1 MNPLVQ
7 FLLSLL
13 AGAFLFLLAVGH
25 DYWKRLRWLFGW
37 DPNLGHESA
46 DKLISIANRTVLG
59 DGRLAVGLGGD
70 RPIPVPEELGDGGLG
85 FGGRHVDCVCGAH
98 PQRIDAGPRLDGME
112 LAGMERAE

>member
-1 MNPLVQ
+1 MNPLEQ

-46 DKLISIANRTVLG
+46 DKLISIANRTVLVTAA
-59 DGRLAVGLGGD
+59 LLLVWAVTGPSPYRRNWEMEVWGL
-70 RPIPVPEELGDGGLG
+70 V
-85 FGGRHVDCVCGAH
+85 
-98 PQRIDAGPRLDGME
+98 AGTLIAYVA
-112 LAGMERAE
+112 LILSASTRARA

>member
-37 DPNLGHESA
+37 GPNLGHESA
-46 DKLISIANRTVLG
+46 DKLISIANRTVLVTAALLLVWAVTG
-59 DGRLAVGLGGD
+59 PSPYRRNWEMEVWGLA
-70 RPIPVPEELGDGGLG
+70 
-85 FGGRHVDCVCGAH
+85 
-98 PQRIDAGPRLDGME
+98 AGTLIAYVA
-112 LAGMERAE
+112 LILSASTRARA

>member
-7 FLLSLL
+7 FLLMSLL

-46 DKLISIANRTVLG
+46 EKLISIANRTVLVTAA
-59 DGRLAVGLGGD
+59 LLLVWAVT
-70 RPIPVPEELGDGGLG
+70 
-85 FGGRHVDCVCGAH
+85 
-98 PQRIDAGPRLDGME
+98 GPSPY
-112 LAGMERAE
+112 

>member
-1 MNPLVQ
+1 MDPLVQ

-46 DKLISIANRTVLG
+46 DKLISIANRMAMVTTALLLV
-59 DGRLAVGLGGD
+59 
-70 RPIPVPEELGDGGLG
+70 
-85 FGGRHVDCVCGAH
+85 
-98 PQRIDAGPRLDGME
+98 
-112 LAGMERAE
+112 

>member
-1 MNPLVQ
+1 MDPLVQ

-46 DKLISIANRTVLG
+46 DKLISIANRMAMVTTALLLVWAMTG
-59 DGRLAVGLGGD
+59 PSPYRRNWEMEVWGLATGTLITYVAIILSAL
-70 RPIPVPEELGDGGLG
+70 R
-85 FGGRHVDCVCGAH
+85 
-98 PQRIDAGPRLDGME
+98 
-112 LAGMERAE
+112 RARA